1 MQLISLIPPQFRLL
15 AVGLLAAAL
24 FGAGWLANGW
34 RLGEQL
40 AEQGRALEG
49 QIADRDLLHANTL
62 GEVARAS
69 AAQLRIEQDKR
80 LQLEEQLRQS
90 SSTHHKES
98 VDAKTAAARLRD
110 RLATTELR
118 LSVLL
123 DSAAG
128 AALCGVPAGTGAGGV
143 VHGTARAELDPAH
156 AQRIV
161 GITDDGDQGLI
172 ALKACQ
178 DYARK
183 VSARH

>member
-1 MQLISLIPPQFRLL
+1 MQLISLIPPQFRLI

-24 FGAGWLANGW
+24 FGAGWLGNGW

-110 RLATTELR
+110 RLATAELR

-128 AALCGVPAGTGAGGV
+128 ASLRGVPAGTGAGGV

-178 DYARK
+178 DYARE
-183 VSARH
+183 VSARR